1 MPYYVVEQVGHVL
14 NKFGKSINNCKILV
28 LGMAY
33 KKDVDDQRESPALKI
48 IQLLREYGAEI
59 NYNDPYVPV
68 CKGHRHYPEINM
80 QSVEL
85 TEENLKKVDL
95 VLLITDHTSYDC
107 AFIERHAQC
116 IVDTRDTF
124 RRNGVESEKIY
135 KA

>member
-1 MPYYVVEQVGHVL
+1 
-14 NKFGKSINNCKILV
+14 
-28 LGMAY
+28 
-33 KKDVDDQRESPALKI
+33 
-48 IQLLREYGAEI
+48 
-59 NYNDPYVPV
+59 
-68 CKGHRHYPEINM
+68 M

-95 VLLITDHTSYDC
+95 VLLLTDHTSYDC